1 MLEKDNQKVYVNG
14 EFYSKKEA
22 SISVFD
28 RGFLFSDSVYE
39 VSAVLEGKLV
49 DWKEH
54 FARLIRSLSHLSLVN
69 NFKEE
74 DFYQIQKK
82 LIKENELKEGLC
94 YIQVTRGVAEREF
107 NFAKKSLLPT
117 VVIFTQEK
125 QILNNPASKVGIKI
139 ITVPDDRW
147 QRRDIKTTQL
157 LAQSLAKTHA
167 VQKGVDDSLLVQGGF
182 INEGSSSNAF
192 IIKDGRIITP
202 NLSSDILGGI
212 TRSSVI
218 KFCQINNIKIMEQ
231 KINIDYLMNAQEV
244 FLTSSTG
251 FVIPVIEI
259 DGRLVGNG
267 LVGGMVKE
275 IQRIYLEQIKAKL
288 S

>member
-1 MLEKDNQKVYVNG
+1 MNG

-39 VSAVLEGKLV
+39 VSAVIEGKLV

-54 FARLIRSLSHLSLVN
+54 FARLIRSLSHLSLEN

-182 INEGSSSNAF
+182 INECSSSNAF
-192 IIKDGRIITP
+192 IIKDERIITP
-202 NLSSDILGGI
+202 NLSSNILGGI

-218 KFCQINNIKIMEQ
+218 KFCQINNIKIKEQ
-231 KINIDYLMNAQEV
+231 KVNIDYLMNAQEV

-267 LVGGMVKE
+267 LVGDMVKE

>member
-14 EFYSKKEA
+14 GFYSKKEA

-107 NFAKKSLLPT
+107 NFAKKSLIPT

-125 QILNNPASKVGIKI
+125 QILNNPASKEGIKI

-192 IIKDGRIITP
+192 IIKGGRIITP

-218 KFCQINNIKIMEQ
+218 KFCQINNIKIKEQ

-267 LVGGMVKE
+267 LVGDMVKE
-275 IQRIYLEQIKAKL
+275 IQRIYLEHIKAKL

>member
-1 MLEKDNQKVYVNG
+1 MNG
-14 EFYSKKEA
+14 EFFSKKEA

-28 RGFLFSDSVYE
+28 RGFLFSDAVYE
-39 VSAVLEGKLV
+39 VSAVIGGKLV
-49 DWKEH
+49 DWQEH
-54 FARLIRSLSHLSLVN
+54 FARLTRSLDHLNLVN
-69 NFKEE
+69 NFQEK

-82 LIKENELKEGLC
+82 LIKENQLKEGLC
-94 YIQVTRGVAEREF
+94 YVQVTRGVAERDF
-107 NFAKKSLLPT
+107 SFAKKSLSPT

-125 QILNNPASKVGIKI
+125 LILNNPTSKLGIKI

-167 VQKGVDDSLLVQGGF
+167 VQKGADDSLLVQGGF

-192 IIKDGRIITP
+192 IIKDERIITP
-202 NLSSDILGGI
+202 NLSNNILGGI

-218 KFCQINNIKIMEQ
+218 KFCQINNIEIKEQ
-231 KINIDYLMNAQEV
+231 KINIDDLMEAQEV

-251 FVIPVIEI
+251 FVLPVIEI
-259 DGRLVGNG
+259 DGINVGNG
-267 LVGGMVKE
+267 LVGDMVKE
-275 IQRIYLEQIKAKL
+275 IQQIYLEQIKAKL

>member
-1 MLEKDNQKVYVNG
+1 MNG

-107 NFAKKSLLPT
+107 NFAKKSLIPT

-125 QILNNPASKVGIKI
+125 QILNNPASKEGIKI

-192 IIKDGRIITP
+192 IIKGGRIITP

-218 KFCQINNIKIMEQ
+218 KFCQINNIKIKEQ

-267 LVGGMVKE
+267 LVGDMVKE
-275 IQRIYLEQIKAKL
+275 IQRIYLEQIKAEL

>member
-1 MLEKDNQKVYVNG
+1 MNG
-14 EFYSKKEA
+14 EFFSKKEA

-28 RGFLFSDSVYE
+28 RGFLFSDAVYE
-39 VSAVLEGKLV
+39 VSAVIGGKLV

-54 FARLIRSLSHLSLVN
+54 FARLIRSLDHLNLVN
-69 NFKEE
+69 KFQEK

-94 YIQVTRGVAEREF
+94 YIQVTRGIADRDF
-107 NFAKKSLLPT
+107 NFAKKLLPPT

-125 QILNNPASKVGIKI
+125 LILNNPAGKVGIKI

-147 QRRDIKTTQL
+147 RRRDIKTTQL

-167 VQKGVDDSLLVQGGF
+167 VRKGVDDCLLVQGGF
-182 INEGSSSNAF
+182 VNEGSSSNAF
-192 IIKDGRIITP
+192 IIKDEHIVTP
-202 NLSSDILGGI
+202 SLSNDILGGI
-212 TRSSVI
+212 TRASVI
-218 KFCQINNIKIMEQ
+218 KFCQKNNIEIKEK
-231 KINIDYLMNAQEV
+231 KINVDDLMEAQEV

-251 FVIPVIEI
+251 FVLPVIEI
-259 DGRLVGNG
+259 DGRHVGNG
-267 LVGGMVKE
+267 LVGDVVKE
-275 IQRIYLEQIKAKL
+275 IQQIYVEQIQAKL

>member
-1 MLEKDNQKVYVNG
+1 MNG
-14 EFYSKKEA
+14 EFFSKKEA

-39 VSAVLEGKLV
+39 VTAVLDGKLV

-54 FARLIRSLSHLSLVN
+54 FARLIRSLGHLNIEN
-69 NFKEE
+69 NFQEE
-74 DFYQIQKK
+74 DFYQIQRK
-82 LIKENELKEGLC
+82 LINENQLKEGLC
-94 YIQVTRGVAEREF
+94 YVQVTRGVAERDF

-125 QILNNPASKVGIKI
+125 QILKNAANKVGVKI

-147 QRRDIKTTQL
+147 RRRDIKTTQL

-167 VQKGVDDSLLVQGGF
+167 VQEGVDDSLLVQGGF
-182 INEGSSSNAF
+182 INEGSSSNVF
-192 IIKDGRIITP
+192 IFKDERIITP
-202 NLSSDILGGI
+202 SLSNDILGGI

-218 KFCQINNIKIMEQ
+218 KFCQINNIEIKEQ
-231 KINIDYLMNAQEV
+231 KINIDELMNAQEV
-244 FLTSSTG
+244 FLTSATG
-251 FVIPVIEI
+251 FVLPVIEVN
-259 DGRLVGNG
+259 GRRVGNG
-267 LVGGMVKE
+267 LVGDTVKK
-275 IQRIYLEQIKAKL
+275 IQHIYIEQIKAKL

>member
-1 MLEKDNQKVYVNG
+1 MNG
-14 EFYSKKEA
+14 EFFSKKEA

-28 RGFLFSDSVYE
+28 RGFLFSDAVYE
-39 VSAVLEGKLV
+39 VSAVIGGKLV
-49 DWKEH
+49 DWQEH
-54 FARLIRSLSHLSLVN
+54 FARLIRSLDHLNLVN
-69 NFKEE
+69 NFQEK

-82 LIKENELKEGLC
+82 LIKENQLKEGLC
-94 YIQVTRGVAEREF
+94 YVQVTRGVAERDF
-107 NFAKKSLLPT
+107 SFAKKSLSPT

-125 QILNNPASKVGIKI
+125 LILNNPTSKLGIKI

-147 QRRDIKTTQL
+147 LRRDIKTTQL

-192 IIKDGRIITP
+192 IIKDERIITP
-202 NLSSDILGGI
+202 SLSNDILGGI

-218 KFCQINNIKIMEQ
+218 KFCQINNIEIKEQ
-231 KINIDYLMNAQEV
+231 KINIDDLMEAQEV

-251 FVIPVIEI
+251 FVLPVIEI
-259 DGRLVGNG
+259 DGIHVGNG
-267 LVGGMVKE
+267 LVGDMVKE
-275 IQRIYLEQIKAKL
+275 IQQIYLEQIKAKL